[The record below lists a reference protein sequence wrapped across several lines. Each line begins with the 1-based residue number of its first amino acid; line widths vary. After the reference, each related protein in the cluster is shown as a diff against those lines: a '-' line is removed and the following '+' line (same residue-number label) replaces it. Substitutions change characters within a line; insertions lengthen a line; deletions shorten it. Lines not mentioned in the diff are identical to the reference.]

1 MLVAVQYHYNKNSL
15 KRRLTMYIYASILGS
30 ISVATLA
37 VQFLAYYNYKN
48 RIDFST
54 AFEIPSDNEICQ
66 N

>member
-1 MLVAVQYHYNKNSL
+1 
-15 KRRLTMYIYASILGS
+15 MYIYASILGS